1 MEPDYVDLL
10 IELLDEVISG
20 DSPISVSMSERI
32 GIAKKKVRYLKRNS
46 ARYKWLRSQ
55 AATTLSCIAYRVP
68 KALEIR
74 ANDPDKCIDIA
85 MENSNEA

>member
-32 GIAKKKVRYLKRNS
+32 GIAKKKVRYLKKNS

-68 KALEIR
+68 EALKISALRPNE
-74 ANDPDKCIDIA
+74 CIDKA
-85 MENSNEA
+85 MEIML